1 MYKERI
7 RSYVKREGRITRGQ
21 KRALTELWP
30 IYGLELEQKILDP
43 SILFE
48 EKNPICMEIGFGN
61 GEALIEMALQNNKL
75 NFLGVEV
82 YRPGIGQTLKLLEKH
97 KIKNVKI
104 VAGDGHMV
112 LKENILENTLQ
123 NLLIFF
129 PDPWPKKKHHKRRLI
144 KESFIKLAG
153 QKIKV
158 GGNLHI
164 ATDWSPYAKN
174 INIIMNDISDF
185 ISIKNFTHLRPTT
198 RYERRGKNLGHEI
211 FDLVFEKN

>member
-1 MYKERI
+1 MYEERI
-7 RSYVKREGRITRGQ
+7 RSYVKREGRITQGQ

-30 IYGLELEQKILDP
+30 LYGLELEQKILDP
-43 SILFE
+43 VILFK
-48 EKNPICMEIGFGN
+48 EKNPVCMEIGFGN
-61 GEALIEMALQNNKL
+61 GEALIEMALKNNKL

-82 YRPGIGQTLKLLEKH
+82 YRSGIGQTLKLLEKH
-97 KIKNVKI
+97 KLQNVKI
-104 VAGDGHMV
+104 IAGDAHMI

-144 KESFIKLAG
+144 KESFIELAS

-174 INIIMNDISDF
+174 INTIMHDKSDF
-185 ISIKNFTHLRPTT
+185 ISIKNYLHLRPTT
-198 RYERRGKNLGHEI
+198 RYERRGENLGHKI
-211 FDLVFEKN
+211 FDLIFEKT

>member
-7 RSYVKREGRITRGQ
+7 SSYVKREGRITRGQ

-30 IYGLELEQKILDP
+30 IYGWELEQKILDP

-61 GEALIEMALQNNKL
+61 GEALIEMALKNNKL

-129 PDPWPKKKHHKRRLI
+129 PDPWPKKKHHK
-144 KESFIKLAG
+144 SF
-153 QKIKV
+153 
-158 GGNLHI
+158 
-164 ATDWSPYAKN
+164 
-174 INIIMNDISDF
+174 
-185 ISIKNFTHLRPTT
+185 
-198 RYERRGKNLGHEI
+198 
-211 FDLVFEKN
+211 

>member
-61 GEALIEMALQNNKL
+61 VEALIEMALQNNKL

-211 FDLVFEKN
+211 FDLVFQKN